1 MERPGNVW
9 HWIKNYTQEV
19 ILHKC
24 MFLGKMAEED
34 LLDVNSVKNWEN
46 DLGWYI
52 KNNVEPLLVAVRT
65 SRTITHKETV
75 EFKEF
80 RKTKEKGK
88 MNALQNECMD
98 NLLVIWRTRI
108 RTTHGWMR
116 KSDLK
121 GCTEPLICSTQ
132 NSLCRLTIPST
143 LLTKLPSHSFVGCVV

>member
-1 MERPGNVW
+1 
-9 HWIKNYTQEV
+9 
-19 ILHKC
+19 
-24 MFLGKMAEED
+24 
-34 LLDVNSVKNWEN
+34 
-46 DLGWYI
+46 
-52 KNNVEPLLVAVRT
+52 
-65 SRTITHKETV
+65 
-75 EFKEF
+75 
-80 RKTKEKGK
+80 